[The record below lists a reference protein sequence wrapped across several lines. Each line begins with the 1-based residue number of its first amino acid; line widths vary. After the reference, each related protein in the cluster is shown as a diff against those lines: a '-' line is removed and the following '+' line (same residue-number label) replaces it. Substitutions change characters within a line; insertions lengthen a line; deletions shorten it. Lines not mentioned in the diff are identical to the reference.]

1 MTISALRPADVLK
14 SARSQGMHSSK
25 VRSVLVGIQFT
36 IAIALIISS
45 TVVYSQVQHGLNREK
60 GYQHENMMVLGKMNH
75 PGVADKAEELR
86 NRLLAHPDIRSAT
99 LSSAAPSDTF
109 TVMLGYSVINGV
121 TVEPVILNFMSIDA
135 DFFSNYR
142 VPLLAGRDFDRARA
156 VDYSSVARGEYR
168 DSSIIISE
176 SAMRKLGLASAQE
189 AIGAVLSDENDV
201 TVVGVV
207 ADIHNGSAHAEA
219 NPFVYLV
226 DEPEYRRLS
235 LNYETDDLQ
244 ALLADVDQ
252 IWAEMIPEVPIGASI
267 LEDDIEST
275 YKDEKTRGLMFAI
288 FAALAITVA
297 SLGLYGLSSFTVEQR
312 TREIGMRKVLG
323 APIHNIVSHFAW
335 QSTKP
340 VIWANL
346 LAWPIAWYFMA
357 NWLQGFSYRIEL
369 TLLPFLLAGGL
380 AFLIG
385 MAAVSVHVW
394 LVARANPIQALRYE

>member
-1 MTISALRPADVLK
+1 
-14 SARSQGMHSSK
+14 
-25 VRSVLVGIQFT
+25 
-36 IAIALIISS
+36 
-45 TVVYSQVQHGLNREK
+45 
-60 GYQHENMMVLGKMNH
+60 
-75 PGVADKAEELR
+75 
-86 NRLLAHPDIRSAT
+86 
-99 LSSAAPSDTF
+99 
-109 TVMLGYSVINGV
+109 
-121 TVEPVILNFMSIDA
+121 
-135 DFFSNYR
+135 
-142 VPLLAGRDFDRARA
+142 
-156 VDYSSVARGEYR
+156 
-168 DSSIIISE
+168 
-176 SAMRKLGLASAQE
+176 
-189 AIGAVLSDENDV
+189 LSDENDV

-252 IWAEMIPEVPIGASI
+252 IWADMIPEVPIGTSI

-357 NWLQGFSYRIEL
+357 NWLEGFSYRIEL